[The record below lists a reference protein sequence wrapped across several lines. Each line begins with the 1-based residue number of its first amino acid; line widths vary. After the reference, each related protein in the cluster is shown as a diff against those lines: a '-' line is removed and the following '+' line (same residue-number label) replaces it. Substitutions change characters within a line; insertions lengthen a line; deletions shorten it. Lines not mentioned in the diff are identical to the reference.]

1 MRHPMENESLSEAT
15 AEATEE
21 FYAWVADMP
30 LDEAIVALRGI
41 KQYEKDVQA
50 ELFRTQGRV
59 RYED

>member
-21 FYAWVADMP
+21 FYSWIADMP
-30 LDEAIVALRGI
+30 LDEAMTALRGI
-41 KQYEKDVQA
+41 KQYEKDIQA